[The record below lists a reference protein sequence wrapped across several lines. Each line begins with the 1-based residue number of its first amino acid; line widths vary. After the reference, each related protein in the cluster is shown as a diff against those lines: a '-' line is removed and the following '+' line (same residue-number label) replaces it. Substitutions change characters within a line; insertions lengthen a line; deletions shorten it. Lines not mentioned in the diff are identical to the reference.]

1 MQLSLKHQLCGNE
14 ITHHRTQWWLIV
26 GRVTLNRLDQYLKE
40 EIYKAFEQP
49 WHAEVFAL
57 TVHLSEINLFSWS
70 EWTESLSKQI
80 SEVKLRGGIYSS
92 DDYYDLWLQALIE
105 LISMK
110 GITDAKTILHMQN
123 LWTDA
128 YMNSAHHGPVNL

>member
-1 MQLSLKHQLCGNE
+1 MN
-14 ITHHRTQWWLIV
+14 W
-26 GRVTLNRLDQYLKE
+26 LDQYSRE

-70 EWTESLSKQI
+70 EWTVSLGKQI
-80 SEVKLRGGIYSS
+80 NKVKLRGAINSS

-110 GITDAKTILHMQN
+110 GITDAKTILRMQN
-123 LWTDA
+123 LWADA
-128 YMNSAHHGPVNL
+128 YRNTPHGEPVNL